1 MEGTRT
7 KKVGNITLN
16 CMASDARNLLDD
28 LVKKF
33 EEENH
38 KSIRDVNGY
47 QALYWAC
54 RYSGLI
60 QRDSQDEK
68 VTENETK

>member
-7 KKVGNITLN
+7 KKVGNVTIN
-16 CMASDARNLLDD
+16 CMSEEARSLLDR
-28 LVKKF
+28 LCAKFKKDQG
-33 EEENH
+33 
-38 KSIRDVNGY
+38 KDVRSVNGY

-60 QRDSQDEK
+60 EPSEEEK
-68 VTENETK
+68 EKEEND